1 MGTNARVKPLV
12 CMLQMPRYFFNV
24 MNDVKSMDFEGREL
38 PDLDAARVEALK
50 DVEDILRSHFAT
62 VGNNWTK
69 WSIEICNR
77 DGDVL
82 LVVPFSKN

>member
-1 MGTNARVKPLV
+1 
-12 CMLQMPRYFFNV
+12 MLQMPRYFFNV